1 MDRWMSKKDMV
12 YKCNGILL
20 SHKKDKT
27 FAICGNMDESWGYYV
42 IWNKSD
48 DERQIVW
55 FYSYVGYKKLINKK
69 SPQTN

>member
-1 MDRWMSKKDMV
+1 MHSEGNYKQGAKTTLRMGENDSK
-12 YKCNGILL
+12 
-20 SHKKDKT
+20 
-27 FAICGNMDESWGYYV
+27 
-42 IWNKSD
+42 WNKSD